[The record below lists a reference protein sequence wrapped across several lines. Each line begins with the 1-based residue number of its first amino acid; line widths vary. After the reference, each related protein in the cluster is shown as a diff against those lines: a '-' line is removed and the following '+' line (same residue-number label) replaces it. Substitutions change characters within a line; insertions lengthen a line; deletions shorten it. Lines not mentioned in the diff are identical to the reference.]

1 MSERITGNNTGAG
14 TATDGNGG
22 NNMNTDQTGQTQG
35 GGNAATSQGQGQTN
49 KPKKKAKNNDSE
61 YRQKLI
67 NSLYPEQ
74 AKNWY
79 ENINQVFGSETI
91 NKMKAQTDEEKALKQ
106 EALNNVQTMSF
117 KLTQSL
123 IGVVSTAVNRAL
135 AAGDNRY
142 KKK

>member
-1 MSERITGNNTGAG
+1 MSDKITGNNTGAG
-14 TATDGNGG
+14 AATDGNGG
-22 NNMNTDQTGQTQG
+22 NNMNTDQTGQSQG
-35 GGNAATSQGQGQTN
+35 GGSASTSQGQTK
-49 KPKKKAKNNDSE
+49 KPKKKPKNNDSE
-61 YRQKLI
+61 YREKL
-67 NSLYPEQ
+67 SKSFYPEQ

-79 ENINQVFGSETI
+79 ENIGQVFGIETI
-91 NKMKAQTDEEKALKQ
+91 KKMEAKTDEQKEIKQ

-123 IGVVSTAVNRAL
+123 IGAVSTAVNKAL